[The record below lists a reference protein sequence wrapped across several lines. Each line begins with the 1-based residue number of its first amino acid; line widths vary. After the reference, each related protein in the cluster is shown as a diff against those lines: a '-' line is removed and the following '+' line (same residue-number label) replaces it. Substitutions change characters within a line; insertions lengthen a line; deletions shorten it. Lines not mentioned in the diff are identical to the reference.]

1 MFISEG
7 GTGHASCRSECLTE
21 GHTSVESRITENCV
35 GAFGGTCIIEGRI
48 LGENPNKPTIR
59 IAHSQG
65 PICFFI
71 SLPDTGTCSIYPE
84 TTFFDWYRLPG
95 GLNELVLLGILAGAP
110 EWAIPT
116 GIFYFLFFI
125 LYIDALV
132 RRKGHHEYL
141 GRH

>member
-1 MFISEG
+1 MNHGSRRTVWEPSEV
-7 GTGHASCRSECLTE
+7 R
-21 GHTSVESRITENCV
+21 VRY
-35 GAFGGTCIIEGRI
+35 CIIEGRI

-125 LYIDALV
+125 FYIDALV

-141 GRH
+141 IWGGIEGRKKEKVLSFIFFGC